1 MSVKITGFLKN
12 KKGSL
17 IIGLVIAFIGL
28 YYFFWIFLSGDVFMP
43 HSKNESNR
51 QLLLKIRNE
60 IKVGDVYEKVLQ
72 NFWSKKAAVQSLEI
86 NVPSAEEWSITMP
99 SEFGA
104 TDWRM
109 YIKFEEG
116 KVVGYQIR
124 TSDGGKPKD
133 APEDIGKLNE

>member
-1 MSVKITGFLKN
+1 MFVKVSEFLKS

-17 IIGLVIAFIGL
+17 IIGIVIAFVGL

-43 HSKNESNR
+43 HSKNEVDR
-51 QLLLKIRNE
+51 QLLLSIRND
-60 IKVGDVYEKVLQ
+60 IQPGDSYEKVLQ
-72 NFWSKKAAVQSLEI
+72 TFWAKKSSNSDLGI
-86 NVPSAEEWSITMP
+86 NVYSPLEWSITMR

-109 YIKFEEG
+109 YIKFENG
-116 KVVGYQIR
+116 KVVGYKVR
-124 TSDGGKPKD
+124 TSDGPKPKD